1 VLKVLKDLIFIA
13 VLLISFLII
22 LDRIIQKK
30 NLVKTREL
38 FRKLRESEESNRVLV
53 EKYEAVVSNIKE
65 VIFQIDHE
73 GKLLYANKSWTE
85 LTGFTIDESLGKCI
99 LDFIELTEIN
109 GLQSNIQSK
118 LFTGELYLT
127 TKDQKEKIVEISMLP
142 LISTDGGM
150 NGYSGSINDV
160 TERKEQERFIQESKQ
175 YVEKLNFDLEKRVQE
190 EVRKNRQKDHMLIQ
204 QSRLAAMGEMIASIG
219 HQWRQPLNSLS
230 LLIQDVPEAVEF
242 GEINSEYA
250 NKFTKESMI
259 LIKHMSQTIQDFRK
273 FYLPNK
279 EKAPF
284 SLSESIEDALSI
296 FSISLKNHNIDV
308 RFEYRGQQ
316 KAFGNQNEFS
326 QAVLNILTNARD
338 TFVEKRIENRK
349 LYITIKET
357 PMFYSAEILDNGGG
371 IESLLADKIFD
382 PYFTTRPNGTG
393 LGLYM
398 TKMIL
403 ENMNGSVKVEN
414 KGSGAC
420 FLLTVPKELP
430 ASVQESA

>member
-1 VLKVLKDLIFIA
+1 MLKDLIFIA

-38 FRKLRESEESNRVLV
+38 LRKLRESEESNRVLV

-73 GKLLYANKSWTE
+73 GKLLYANKSWTD
-85 LTGFTIDESLGKCI
+85 LTGFTIGESLGKCI